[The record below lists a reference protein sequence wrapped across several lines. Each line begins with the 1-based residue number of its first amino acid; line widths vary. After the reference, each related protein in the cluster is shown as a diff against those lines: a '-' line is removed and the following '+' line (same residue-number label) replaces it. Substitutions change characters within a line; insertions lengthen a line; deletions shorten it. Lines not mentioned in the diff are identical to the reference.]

1 MSVRV
6 EGNDHFATI
15 HIDGELDAALAEEAR
30 QVFDELTQ
38 NIKGD
43 VVVDLS
49 KCEFLDSAGIGAI
62 VFLYK
67 RICCVGY
74 NMSICGAHGLP
85 YDILKLLRLDGIMKI
100 EPLKEKVAAD

>member
-6 EGNDHFATI
+6 ETSDCATI
-15 HIDGELDAALAEEAR
+15 IHINGELDVVLAKEAK
-30 QVFDELTQ
+30 QIFDDLTQ
-38 NIKGD
+38 DIKKD

-49 KCEFLDSAGIGAI
+49 KCDFLDSAGIGAL

-67 RICCVGY
+67 RACCVGY
-74 NMSICGAHGLP
+74 SMSICGAHGLP

-100 EPLKEKVAAD
+100 ESLKEEALAD